1 MGILHGQRGR
11 EESTGETCMN
21 TAFVLMAQYNGRAI
35 ISLEQVCT
43 DYFTH
48 LTPDMFQRKV
58 MAGQIKLPITRM
70 EPSQKS
76 ARGIHISDLAL
87 YLDQQRAAALKE
99 FNQLNGIK
107 KAS

>member
-1 MGILHGQRGR
+1 
-11 EESTGETCMN
+11 MN
-21 TAFVLMAQYNGRAI
+21 TAFVLMAQYNSRAI

-58 MAGQIKLPITRM
+58 LAGQIKLPITRL

-76 ARGIHISDLAL
+76 ARGIHIADLAI
-87 YLDQQRAAALKE
+87 YLDHQREAARKE
-99 FNQLNGIK
+99 FDQINKPLRT
-107 KAS
+107 S

>member
-1 MGILHGQRGR
+1 
-11 EESTGETCMN
+11 MN
-21 TAFVLMAQYNGRAI
+21 TAFVLMAQYNGKAI

-58 MAGQIKLPITRM
+58 LAGQIQLPITRL

-76 ARGIHISDLAL
+76 ARGVHISDLAL
-87 YLDQQRAAALKE
+87 YLDRQREAARLECA
-99 FNQLNGIK
+99 QLNKPLRAG
-107 KAS
+107 